1 MVQVVINDHKVF
13 ECTLGASILN
23 AASEQKISLPYSCKT
38 GRCNTCKCKVLTG
51 QTEALIDE
59 VGLSTIEKAEGWIL
73 TCARTAISNLVIEV
87 EDLSDLKLPEILT
100 IPARIDSLI
109 KVTADVLCV
118 TMRIPPNAVF
128 NYLAGQYIDVIA
140 EGGMR
145 RSYSIANAPKAD
157 KKLELHI
164 RAVGGGIM
172 SDYWFN
178 HCKINDLVR
187 LKGPMGSFVLRN
199 TAGLDLV
206 FLATGTG
213 IAPVKAMLESM
224 VALDVSERPRS
235 VTVLWGVRNA
245 KDFYLEVDA
254 LPGGHHFLQVLSRPC
269 ADWVGPRGYVQQ
281 NLIETLPD
289 LSQAVVYACGS
300 NAMIHS
306 AKDTLLQA
314 GLLNNRFFSDAFLC
328 SGPQEKTE
336 S

>member
-13 ECTLGASILN
+13 ECTLGTSILK
-23 AASEQKISLPYSCKT
+23 AASEQKITLPYSCKT

-109 KVTADVLCV
+109 KVTSDVLCV
-118 TMRIPPNAVF
+118 TLRVPSNAVF

-140 EGGMR
+140 EGGTR
-145 RSYSIANAPKAD
+145 RSYSVANAPKAD

-164 RAVGGGIM
+164 RAVSGGIM

-178 HCKINDLVR
+178 RCKINDLVR
-187 LKGPMGSFVLRN
+187 LKGPMGSFFLRD
-199 TAGLDLV
+199 TADLDLV

-245 KDFYLEVDA
+245 KDFYLDVDA
-254 LPGGHHFLQVLSRPC
+254 LPGGHHFLPVLSRPC
-269 ADWVGPRGYVQQ
+269 ADWEGPRGYVQQ

-306 AKDTLLQA
+306 AKDMLLQA